1 MRKSD
6 QYAAKAAEQA
16 AKKNETE
23 EDIAAQL
30 GEEDTAWDKV
40 KRLCKENKLAAFSA
54 LVILLGGI
62 IGRHKR
68 CEYRRQDNQQD
79 HQGRKCRQLILFT

>member
-54 LVILLGGI
+54 LVILLI
-62 IGRHKR
+62 ILAAVFAPFV
-68 CEYRRQDNQQD
+68 D
-79 HQGRKCRQLILFT
+79 RKSVV

>member
-6 QYAAKAAEQA
+6 QYAARKAAESEKTSVENQH
-16 AKKNETE
+16 E

-30 GEEDTAWDKV
+30 GEEDTGWDKV

-54 LVILLGGI
+54 LVILLITGGDF
-62 IGRHKR
+62 
-68 CEYRRQDNQQD
+68 CAA
-79 HQGRKCRQLILFT
+79 CSAL

>member
-40 KRLCKENKLAAFSA
+40 KRYVKRISW
-54 LVILLGGI
+54 
-62 IGRHKR
+62 RHF
-68 CEYRRQDNQQD
+68 
-79 HQGRKCRQLILFT
+79 LPW